1 MKPQVLWRRISPTDF
16 RAMNGN
22 ASPHGRGGGAMH
34 ISLGVRTDDFPIDDF
49 LDAHGKTE
57 VTISAVAGSK
67 RANVTNLAFS
77 GNPQRRGGEWRI
89 RDQYSNRHPAW
100 APAAGFPAVYDDKN
114 PPYILLF
121 KIGKTFYARFVLE
134 AEVANLTSAVGARG
148 ILGRNTGLGPASP
161 ELIKALN
168 VPRVSRIDELLLK
181 QDDEHG
187 EPFDPKNISDG
198 KNRIIAE
205 IVRRLGQ
212 QAFRRKLVS
221 AYGAKCAMTQC
232 KTQWVLEAA
241 HIVPY
246 RGLKTN
252 AVSNG
257 LLLRADIHTLFDLGL
272 ISVDPKVLK
281 TKVSNILGGSE
292 YEELDNRELSL
303 PSRSSHYPSIAALE
317 YHYSIFHP

>member
-1 MKPQVLWRRISPTDF
+1 
-16 RAMNGN
+16 
-22 ASPHGRGGGAMH
+22 MH
-34 ISLGVRTDDFPIDDF
+34 ISLGVRTDHFPIDDF

-57 VTISAVAGSK
+57 VTISAVAGSNRSK
-67 RANVTNLAFS
+67 ITNLAFS
-77 GNPQRRGGEWRI
+77 GNPKRRGGEWRI

-100 APAAGFPAVYDDKN
+100 ASAAGFPSVYDTQN
-114 PPYILLF
+114 PPYIILF
-121 KIGKTFYARFVLE
+121 KIGKAFYARFVLE
-134 AEVANLTSAVGARG
+134 SEIIKLTSASSAKG
-148 ILGRNTGLGPASP
+148 ILNNNTGLGPASP

-168 VPRVSRIDELLLK
+168 VPRISRIDDLLLK
-181 QDDEHG
+181 QDEEHG

-212 QAFRRKLVS
+212 QAFRRKLIS

-252 AVSNG
+252 AISNG
-257 LLLRADIHTLFDLGL
+257 LLLRADVHTLFDLGL
-272 ISVDPKVLK
+272 ISVDPKILV

-292 YEELDNRELSL
+292 YEELDGQELSL
-303 PSRSSHYPSIAALE
+303 PSKSALHPSTVALE

>member
-1 MKPQVLWRRISPTDF
+1 
-16 RAMNGN
+16 
-22 ASPHGRGGGAMH
+22 MH
-34 ISLGVRTDDFPIDDF
+34 ISLGVRTDHFPIDDF

-57 VTISAVAGSK
+57 VTISAVAGSN
-67 RANVTNLAFS
+67 RANITNLAFS

-100 APAAGFPAVYDDKN
+100 TPAADFPSVYDTKN
-114 PPYILLF
+114 PPYIFIF
-121 KIGKTFYARFVLE
+121 KIGKTFYARFVLDTE
-134 AEVANLTSAVGARG
+134 IAKLTSAAGARE
-148 ILGRNTGLGPASP
+148 ILDSNTGLGPASP

-181 QDDEHG
+181 QDDDYG
-187 EPFDPKNISDG
+187 EPFDPKNIPDG

-221 AYGAKCAMTQC
+221 AYGAKCAMTRC

-257 LLLRADIHTLFDLGL
+257 LLLRADVHTLFDLGL
-272 ISVDPKVLK
+272 ISVDPKILK
-281 TKVSNILGGSE
+281 TKVSNILSGSE
-292 YEELDNRELSL
+292 YEELDGRELSL
-303 PSRSSHYPSIAALE
+303 PSRSTHYPSIAALE